1 MDPFSWPRSD
11 GSRSRVDFCEV
22 FPTQRESKS
31 AMAGCVFR
39 KPPKR
44 NEDGKSCKAA
54 QRLSGSGRVVSSF
67 KGTPFWVVL
76 KGTKR
81 KPYIHM
87 GLRHG
92 NVVNM

>member
-1 MDPFSWPRSD
+1 MFCFWHALNMDQFSWPRSD

-44 NEDGKSCKAA
+44 NEDELQSGAGSERIWSC
-54 QRLSGSGRVVSSF
+54 RVF
-67 KGTPFWVVL
+67 F
-76 KGTKR
+76 
-81 KPYIHM
+81 
-87 GLRHG
+87 
-92 NVVNM
+92 